1 MRLASI
7 RGFPRTHPLVV
18 DTAIA
23 VTLAAAGCLAGHQYH
38 PEDSVGFDLL
48 AYVLTCVISLPLALR
63 RRFPVAVL
71 LVSNAAFIWYI
82 AAGYQPSLNF
92 WSPVI
97 ALFFVSASRTGSA
110 VVLGWVVTG
119 AAVLHNGVVA
129 ELPLPL
135 AVIQALIAPLAAVL
149 VGTQTRRL
157 AERNAM
163 LAAMT
168 ARLHVEQKE
177 RARQAVVEERV
188 RIARE
193 LHDVIA
199 HHMSVISIQSGLAR
213 YVLTS
218 DPDTAH
224 AALNTVSDTSREALA
239 EMRRMLALLRIDP
252 DEPSRPDD
260 PGLSTIRPAPGLGRL
275 EVLADRV
282 RAAGVPVDVVVAG
295 RQRPLAPGA
304 DLCAYRVIQE
314 GLTNVL
320 AHAAPARAT
329 ISLTYG
335 ESELTVRITDDGR
348 RARPPQQAPR
358 ERVGLGLS
366 GMRERAWLYG
376 GTLTAGHR
384 AEGGFEVVLTLPT
397 TTLVSETTTAPGGV
411 AA

>member
-18 DTAIA
+18 DAAFA
-23 VTLAAAGCLAGHQYH
+23 VALAAAGCLAGHQYH
-38 PEDSVGFDLL
+38 PDDTVRFDLL
-48 AYVLTCVISLPLALR
+48 AYALTCVISLPLALR

-97 ALFFVSASRTGSA
+97 ALFFVTASRTGGA

-129 ELPLPL
+129 ELPIPL

-149 VGTQTRRL
+149 VGTQTRHL
-157 AERNAM
+157 AERNTV
-163 LAAMT
+163 LAELT

-224 AALNTVSDTSREALA
+224 TALSTVSDTSREALA

-252 DEPSRPDD
+252 DEPSHPDD
-260 PGLSTIRPAPGLGRL
+260 PGRSTIRPAPGLSRL

-282 RAAGVPVDVVVAG
+282 RAAGVPVDVVVTG
-295 RQRPLAPGA
+295 EQRPLAPGA

-329 ISLTYG
+329 VSLTYG
-335 ESELTVRITDDGR
+335 EYELTVRVTDDGR
-348 RARPPQQAPR
+348 RARPPQQGPG

-397 TTLVSETTTAPGGV
+397 TTLVSETTTAPGGI